1 MRGFCLSLSGFPSFA
16 SFSPSASR
24 LSYSFSAAK
33 VKCRS
38 LPVRSE
44 GAQGY
49 SASTPSVPCSP
60 PPGRPSPP
68 FTSLSGNNASCLRA
82 ASHRRQGLWRNVF
95 IPYCLRAAA
104 FQVTTAPRLLPTLM
118 QNGAPLPY
126 FFFLSFCQQQRASL
140 RTVGGQE

>member
-1 MRGFCLSLSGFPSFA
+1 MAAGTLRAFCLSLSGFPSFA

-49 SASTPSVPCSP
+49 SVP
-60 PPGRPSPP
+60 PSPP
-68 FTSLSGNNASCLRA
+68 FTSLCGNNASCLRA

-95 IPYCLRAAA
+95 IPYCLLAAA
-104 FQVTTAPRLLPTLM
+104 FQVTPVPRLLPTLM
-118 QNGAPLPY
+118 QKGAPCH
-126 FFFLSFCQQQRASL
+126 FFFVQGGGSSKQQWGSL
-140 RTVGGQE
+140 HNAGGHDK